1 MFFLREH
8 DCQMPTQIE
17 KIQAHSSHLLDTFIR
32 LRERYALVE
41 PLLFDEYVVQRWGS
55 GRRARGFKILKN
67 SLFLS
72 CAQDIAKLT
81 VDDDDRT
88 PSLSNLIRA
97 LADDSLRAELK
108 AQYASW
114 KSPFVEEE
122 RDPLILEVI
131 RQWELREK
139 AERLEQFDV
148 LYFEATHLWEKLS
161 TSELIKG
168 FRIIRDKVTAHT
180 EVRWVVDKYQFV
192 DVGALGIKWRD
203 LHAVIGDMQ
212 RLVELLGLLI
222 RCAGFAWEA
231 LDTQLEKAA
240 RDFWSNPSS

>member
-1 MFFLREH
+1 M
-8 DCQMPTQIE
+8 
-17 KIQAHSSHLLDTFIR
+17 
-32 LRERYALVE
+32 E
-41 PLLFDEYVVQRWGS
+41 PLLFNECVVKEWGS

-81 VDDDDRT
+81 VDDDERT

-97 LADDSLRAELK
+97 LADDGLRAELK
-108 AQYASW
+108 AQYAYW
-114 KSPFVEEE
+114 KSPLVREE
-122 RDPLILEVI
+122 RDPQILEVI

-139 AERLEQFDV
+139 AERLEQFDA
-148 LYFEATHLWEKLS
+148 LYCEAMHLWAKIS
-161 TSELIKG
+161 TSDLIKG

-203 LHAVIGDMQ
+203 LHVVIADMQ

-231 LDTQLEKAA
+231 LDTQLGKAA
-240 RDFWSNPSS
+240 RDFWSDAEA